1 MKKLLIFSALI
12 ISLFGCKQ
20 KTLTSTT
27 YNVTFEKDWTSDW
40 CSPKVDPVITDSSVT
55 FNPGRVV
62 STHGYKNI
70 SKITATIDLSG
81 LVPNS
86 TQKNN
91 WLNASF
97 YMVNN
102 AIQPKGTNYCDAG
115 NAGSPYCNEIDFME
129 TNGNRIFQQ
138 TIHLNNQQR
147 FEYSYTSGALND
159 NCYTPAN
166 MSDNPSKGTHSLVD
180 VLDITKPFDMTIVF
194 NSDYT
199 NMTISVSQ
207 NGNSAVIYDVL
218 ADGGADGTTI
228 DMSSLKSTMA
238 VGWWFTPSYW
248 EGYSPKGP
256 GATPWFTGNCYSD
269 QLCLAGWK
277 LSNVKVTAESQ
288 L

>member
-1 MKKLLIFSALI
+1 MKKLFILGLMT
-12 ISLFGCKQ
+12 LMVFGCQ
-20 KTLTSTT
+20 PKTVTNTT
-27 YNVTFEKDWTSDW
+27 YNVTFEEDWVSDW
-40 CSPKVDPVITDSSVT
+40 CNPTIDPIITDSSVT

-81 LVPNS
+81 LEPNS
-86 TQKNN
+86 IQKNN

-102 AIQPKGTNYCDAG
+102 SVQPKGTNYCDAG
-115 NAGSPYCNEIDFME
+115 NAGSPYCNEIDFLE

-138 TIHLNNQQR
+138 TIHLNNTQR
-147 FEYSYTSGALND
+147 YEYSYTSGILD
-159 NCYTPAN
+159 DDCYTQAN
-166 MSDNPSKGTHSLVD
+166 LSNDPSKGTHNLAD
-180 VLDITKPFDMTIVF
+180 VLDIDKPFDMIIEF

-207 NGNSAVIYDVL
+207 NGMSDVIYDVL
-218 ADGGADGTTI
+218 ADGGADGTTV
-228 DMSSLKSTMA
+228 DMSSLKSSMEK
-238 VGWWFTPSYW
+238 GWWITPSYW

-256 GATPWFTGNCYSD
+256 SSTPWFTGNCYSD
-269 QLCLAGWK
+269 QLCDAGWM

>member
-1 MKKLLIFSALI
+1 MKKLFILGLMT
-12 ISLFGCKQ
+12 LMVFGCQ
-20 KTLTSTT
+20 PKTVTNTT
-27 YNVTFEKDWTSDW
+27 YDVTFEEDWVSDW
-40 CSPKVDPVITDSSVT
+40 CNPTLDPVITDSSVT

-81 LVPNS
+81 LEPNS
-86 TQKNN
+86 IQKNN

-102 AIQPKGTNYCDAG
+102 SVQPKGTNYCDAG
-115 NAGSPYCNEIDFME
+115 NAGSPYCNEIDFLE

-138 TIHLNNQQR
+138 TIHLNNTQR
-147 FEYSYTSGALND
+147 YEYSYTSGILND
-159 NCYTPAN
+159 DCYTQAN
-166 MSDNPSKGTHSLVD
+166 LSNDASKGTHNLAD
-180 VLDITKPFDMTIVF
+180 VLDIDKPFDMIIEF

-218 ADGGADGTTI
+218 ADGGADGTTV
-228 DMSSLKSTMA
+228 DMSSLKSSMEK
-238 VGWWFTPSYW
+238 GWWITPSYW

-256 GATPWFTGNCYSD
+256 SSTPWFTGNCYSD
-269 QLCLAGWK
+269 QLCDAGWM

>member
-1 MKKLLIFSALI
+1 MKKLFILGLMT
-12 ISLFGCKQ
+12 LMVFGCQ
-20 KTLTSTT
+20 PKTVTNTT
-27 YNVTFEKDWTSDW
+27 YNVTFEEDWVSDW
-40 CSPKVDPVITDSSVT
+40 CNPTLDPVITDSSVT

-81 LVPNS
+81 LAPNS
-86 TQKNN
+86 IQKNN

-102 AIQPKGTNYCDAG
+102 SVQPKGTNYCDAG
-115 NAGSPYCNEIDFME
+115 NAGSPYCNEIDFLE

-147 FEYSYTSGALND
+147 YEYSYTDGILDD
-159 NCYTPAN
+159 NCYTQAN
-166 MSDNPSKGTHSLVD
+166 LSNDSSKGTHNLVD
-180 VLDITKPFDMTIVF
+180 VLDIDKPFDMIIEF

-199 NMTISVSQ
+199 NMTVSVSQ
-207 NGNSAVIYDVL
+207 NGMSAVIYDVL
-218 ADGGADGTTI
+218 ADGGADGTTV
-228 DMSSLKSTMA
+228 DMSTLKSSMEK
-238 VGWWFTPSYW
+238 GWWITPSYW

-256 GATPWFTGNCYSD
+256 SSTPWFTGNCYSD
-269 QLCLAGWK
+269 QLCDAGWK
-277 LSNVKVTAESQ
+277 LLNVKVTAESQ

>member
-1 MKKLLIFSALI
+1 MKKLFILGLMT
-12 ISLFGCKQ
+12 LMVFGCQ
-20 KTLTSTT
+20 PKTVTNTT
-27 YNVTFEKDWTSDW
+27 YDVTFEEDWVSDW
-40 CSPKVDPVITDSSVT
+40 CNPTLDPVITDSSIT

-81 LVPNS
+81 LEPNS
-86 TQKNN
+86 IQKNN

-102 AIQPKGTNYCDAG
+102 SVQPKGTNYCDAG
-115 NAGSPYCNEIDFME
+115 NAGSPYCNEIDFLE

-138 TIHLNNQQR
+138 TIHLNNTQR
-147 FEYSYTSGALND
+147 YEYSYTDGILDD
-159 NCYTPAN
+159 NCYTQAN
-166 MSDNPSKGTHSLVD
+166 LSNDPSKGTHNLVD
-180 VLDITKPFDMTIVF
+180 VLDIDKPFDMIIEF

-207 NGNSAVIYDVL
+207 NGMSAVIYDVL

-228 DMSSLKSTMA
+228 DMSSLKSSMEK
-238 VGWWFTPSYW
+238 GWWITPSYW

-256 GATPWFTGNCYSD
+256 SSTPWFTGNCYSD
-269 QLCLAGWK
+269 QLCDAGWM

>member
-1 MKKLLIFSALI
+1 MTLMV
-12 ISLFGCKQ
+12 FGCQ
-20 KTLTSTT
+20 PKTVTNTT
-27 YNVTFEKDWTSDW
+27 YNVTFEEDWVSDW
-40 CSPKVDPVITDSSVT
+40 CNPTLDPVITDSSIT

-81 LVPNS
+81 LEPNS
-86 TQKNN
+86 IQKNN

-102 AIQPKGTNYCDAG
+102 SVQPKGTNYCDAG
-115 NAGSPYCNEIDFME
+115 NAGSPYCNEIDFLE

-147 FEYSYTSGALND
+147 FEYSYTDGILDD
-159 NCYTPAN
+159 NCYTQAN
-166 MSDNPSKGTHSLVD
+166 LSNDPSKGTHNLVD
-180 VLDITKPFDMTIVF
+180 VLDIDKPFDMIIEF

-207 NGNSAVIYDVL
+207 NGMSAVIYDVL
-218 ADGGADGTTI
+218 ADGGADGTTV
-228 DMSSLKSTMA
+228 DMSSLKSSMEK
-238 VGWWFTPSYW
+238 GWWITPSYW

-256 GATPWFTGNCYSD
+256 SSTPWFTGNCYSD
-269 QLCLAGWK
+269 QLCDAGWM

>member
-1 MKKLLIFSALI
+1 MKKLFILGLMT
-12 ISLFGCKQ
+12 LMVFGCQ
-20 KTLTSTT
+20 PKTVTNTT
-27 YNVTFEKDWTSDW
+27 YNVTFEEDWVSDW
-40 CSPKVDPVITDSSVT
+40 CNPTIDPIITDSSVT

-81 LVPNS
+81 LEPNS
-86 TQKNN
+86 IQKNN

-102 AIQPKGTNYCDAG
+102 TVQPKGTNYCDAG
-115 NAGSPYCNEIDFME
+115 NAGSPYCNEIDFLE

-138 TIHLNNQQR
+138 TIHLNNTQR
-147 FEYSYTSGALND
+147 YEYSYTSGILD
-159 NCYTPAN
+159 DDCYTQAN
-166 MSDNPSKGTHSLVD
+166 LSNDPSKGTHNLVD
-180 VLDITKPFDMTIVF
+180 VLDIDKPFDMIIEF

-207 NGNSAVIYDVL
+207 NGMSAVIYDVL
-218 ADGGADGTTI
+218 ADGGADGTTV
-228 DMSSLKSTMA
+228 DMSSLKSSMEK
-238 VGWWFTPSYW
+238 GWWITPSYW

-256 GATPWFTGNCYSD
+256 SSTPWFTGNCYSD
-269 QLCLAGWK
+269 QLCDAGWM